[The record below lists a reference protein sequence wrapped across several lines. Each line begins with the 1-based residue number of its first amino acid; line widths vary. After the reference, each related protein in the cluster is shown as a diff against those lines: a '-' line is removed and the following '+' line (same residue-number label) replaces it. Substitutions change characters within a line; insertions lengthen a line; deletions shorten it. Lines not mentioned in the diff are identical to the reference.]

1 MPHAALDLHFHS
13 HPKILNAGNAAV
25 GLYARAL
32 SYCADN
38 LTDGFVP
45 KRWAAMAGT
54 PATCKKLESVD
65 LWVKVEGGYQI
76 PGYLK
81 HNLSRAGI
89 EARSERGRELADARW
104 AKKRPQQ
111 TDENTMR
118 SALEDAVQDAVGN
131 PMRSAQCPSPIPNP
145 IPLPT
150 PEVEADFVKSKS
162 ALDLGEPGSEKE
174 RAARALLDEI
184 GDRDDATGHF
194 IAATKLPAAAYF
206 AAIEALQERRA
217 NTKKPKLV
225 SEKKYVLSTLHDWKR
240 DGRYGPKAAA

>member
-13 HPKILNAGNAAV
+13 HPKVLEAGNAAV

-45 KRWAAMAGT
+45 KRWANMAGT
-54 PATCKKLESVD
+54 PALCKKLESVE
-65 LWVKVEGGYQI
+65 LWVKVEGGYQV

-104 AKKRPQQ
+104 GKNRRQQ

-118 SALEDAVQDAVGN
+118 SALQDAVQN
-131 PMRSAQCPSPIPNP
+131 PMRSTQCPSPIPSP

-150 PEVEADFVKSKS
+150 EADFVKSKS

-217 NTKKPKLV
+217 NTKKARLE
-225 SEKKYVLSTLHDWKR
+225 SEKRYVISTLHNWKE